1 MQAISA
7 DYRELVVGHRTGE
20 TLCRL
25 HLATGRVHG
34 LDPALAWPMN
44 GGPRLLRKALLRE
57 LRPLR
62 KSSGSRVDW
71 KSDPN
76 MRWITVR
83 DRGSDDSKGVP
94 VLIRVHPDG
103 SAHVVSGAGGSLT
116 GMKLTRLRSPEELK
130 VEAKARAERRKAE
143 RTARAQEMTPEE
155 KQHHEKLREQA
166 DDLKV
171 KIAQARAEALV
182 ETARALGWQETVKL
196 PPEIAEQMDARQR
209 ARIERARERAL
220 QAKVKAAVNAIQ
232 DEVINQHN
240 EQVAQS
246 LGEVP
251 IEEVALPELGGTG
264 KGYMDALQSLAE
276 ENGLTR
282 GLKGKT
288 QDEVIDER
296 LRTAEAHGYVDSAE
310 AAKEAIA
317 KLQFGAAMAR
327 IEDAPYREDGTTKP
341 DVGDVAEQVR
351 ENPQQ
356 AGEVLRAYQRLK
368 ELEKQ
373 ANKVQA
379 ELSGDATFDETAI
392 ARGSALLEGKELTD
406 EELDRAAEEA
416 LSQRAQINAVNALMQ
431 EVEDFE
437 GRHGERSLNQ
447 HLQSARYGELSA
459 MYSSQTNEPLPI
471 DRRVVDLLGIDA
483 AATLAAEA
491 MRQRMAGED
500 GKIDSAQAALIQR
513 HVDRQAA
520 IANAAVE
527 AARMKIDDANAL
539 MEGLPALEDADADS
553 LLLIQSRN
561 QERTQKLQEAGQ
573 DLGHALGKLEAAGH
587 LNYALRGPVGK
598 KLKVAMGEMATG
610 EVLKAAK
617 ALGFEEGEYEI
628 EADGVNRF
636 LTLDRDAALERLIQ
650 PTDPQVARDYADME
664 AIKNGALDEEG
675 WLPDGFSRRSASDY
689 HENVQHALGY
699 DTAPNI
705 RGAQDLEGAIR
716 SYIGRCLAQ
725 DGAGSLH
732 EIRQRMLSPLWQ
744 ADNLDPDQRD
754 AAAQYVSTLL
764 DPKTVHGAKGA
775 KLAEDLITE
784 ATAGDPDRTPLDNQT
799 FDIDQHAYEAMH
811 QALASD
817 PAGRVAF
824 MPLSDLTPL
833 DKATLRSHFWTGIM
847 GMGDRPNAAQ
857 VRKQR
862 EDLLRR
868 MQEVVRTD
876 ETLFGPQDIRYGE
889 TDEGKAEF
897 EQVFGDDANV
907 DAWEFYVQQMGSV
920 GNAYRALQDSIKGNV
935 LEAFA
940 ERHGALTG
948 QAMRTGKTPLAH
960 AERHRIGTMS
970 EEEYDAFSRGVAG
983 KSQREQLADEMTRK
997 LAGQKGG
1004 GQFASGSVKLR
1015 LRREAEGRRMYHLQ
1029 AFATEENA
1037 PTRTTLGKTAEQQA
1051 ARVASQLAP
1060 NYDPRRPV
1068 KVVNDVRMDGKY
1080 VAQQQ
1085 GIKAVER
1092 GKRVGLHFPT
1102 GTGKT
1107 PTGLG
1112 AFAHLAS
1119 QGKVKRGLFVVPP
1132 KQTGQWADEATT
1144 FMEPGRFRHYAG
1156 RSGAAEERR
1165 AAYADPNIHM
1175 VMVGHQALRDDLTW
1189 AVGKHFFDGD
1199 EMAARRALISRP
1211 EGGAAEVQTNSHHET
1226 LKALQSQL
1234 RRFPYLTT
1242 DPNMMKFQSFAEKT
1256 VRDVSSQIEA
1266 ALSDPSSITP
1276 QVVSQVRDA
1285 LQMAIESAAEDGVE
1299 GAMNAPRRSMPP
1311 ALARYDKAMRSL
1323 RSIVDGLSKPP
1334 VTTRAKSTAAPDAAQ
1349 REQHEQQQRRM
1360 VQEAARREGWD
1371 FGFSMI
1377 DEGHDA
1383 LNRRGKPNSRLA
1395 NVLDAITASHE
1406 YTINATATPVKN
1418 DVSETFDLLHK
1429 LRPDRYPLSKRDEF
1443 LRRYDSGDI
1452 DSVQEALRREVAP
1465 YFMPKSISTG
1475 VTRHNG
1481 VVPVQLSDR
1490 QKARYR
1496 EVHQAYLAAKRAKAG
1511 TPEHTEAVMRLFPKS
1526 EAEAMTPAQQTAA
1539 AAQSAKFLHSRR
1551 DAMLNRVVHG
1561 HDEELKPEDVAGFN
1575 AVIDVAKQ
1583 HANDDYDGG
1592 QLPGIVFANNPGV
1605 VRKLAQRMEREGLRV
1620 AVIDG
1625 TTARE
1630 QVDKIRQGFFPQGMH
1645 DPTDPAGSAAKIR
1658 QAAQYDIVVA
1668 SNAASHGLNL
1678 QRAGW
1683 LYHIDDPST
1692 AKTWQQRTG
1701 RADRIGALH
1710 DDVHVYTADY
1720 DAPYAKRRKRILSEK
1735 TPITEAFQKDHALL
1749 DQDETG
1755 TTQRI
1760 VERREENL
1768 GEALHAGIGAGRKT
1782 TADTS
1787 EEPAE
1792 PTAAEEYAAQEA
1804 AGQVSMF

>member
-1 MQAISA
+1 MQATLA
-7 DYRELVVGHRTGE
+7 DYRELVVGHRSGE

-25 HLATGRVHG
+25 NLATGRVHG

-44 GGPRLLRKALLRE
+44 GGPRRLRKALLRE

-71 KSDPN
+71 KNDPN

-83 DRGSDDSKGVP
+83 DRGSDDSRGVP

-155 KQHHEKLREQA
+155 KEHHEKLRDQA
-166 DDLKV
+166 DKLKV

-182 ETARALGWQETVKL
+182 ETAQALGWQETVKL
-196 PPEIAEQMDARQR
+196 PPEVAEQMDAKQR
-209 ARIERARERAL
+209 GRIERARERAL
-220 QAKVKAAVNAIQ
+220 QAKVKAAVDAIQ
-232 DEVINQHN
+232 DEVIKQHN

-246 LGEVP
+246 LGDVP
-251 IEEVALPELGGTG
+251 LDEVATPELGGTG

-282 GLKGKT
+282 GLKGRT

-296 LRTAEAHGYVDSAE
+296 LRTAEAHGYVESAE

-327 IEDAPYREDGTTKP
+327 IEDAPYREDGTTRP

-416 LSQRAQINAVNALMQ
+416 LSQRAQINAVNTLMQ

-539 MEGLPALEDADADS
+539 MEGLPALEDADADA

-675 WLPDGFSRRSASDY
+675 WLPEGFSRRSASDY

-705 RGAQDLEGAIR
+705 RGAQDLEGSIR

-764 DPKTVHGAKGA
+764 DPKTVHGKKGA

-1037 PTRTTLGKTAEQQA
+1037 PTRTTLGKIAEWQA

-1068 KVVNDVRMDGKY
+1068 KVINDVRMDGKY

-1199 EMAARRALISRP
+1199 EMAARNALRKGP
-1211 EGGAAEVQTNSHHET
+1211 PATGT
-1226 LKALQSQL
+1226 
-1234 RRFPYLTT
+1234 
-1242 DPNMMKFQSFAEKT
+1242 
-1256 VRDVSSQIEA
+1256 
-1266 ALSDPSSITP
+1266 
-1276 QVVSQVRDA
+1276 
-1285 LQMAIESAAEDGVE
+1285 AED
-1299 GAMNAPRRSMPP
+1299 
-1311 ALARYDKAMRSL
+1311 
-1323 RSIVDGLSKPP
+1323 
-1334 VTTRAKSTAAPDAAQ
+1334 
-1349 REQHEQQQRRM
+1349 REQYEQQQRRM

-1371 FGFSMI
+1371 FGFSMV

-1429 LRPDRYPLSKRDEF
+1429 LRPDRYPLAKRDEF

-1452 DSVQEALRREVAP
+1452 ASVQEALRREVAP
-1465 YFMPKSISTG
+1465 YFLPKSISTG

-1496 EVHQAYLAAKRAKAG
+1496 EVHQAYLAAKRAKVG
-1511 TPEHTEAVMRLFPKS
+1511 TPEHTQAVMRLFPKS

-1710 DDVHVYTADY
+1710 EDVHVYTADY

-1792 PTAAEEYAAQEA
+1792 PTAADEYAAQEA